1 MTSERKLLEAIL
13 KLTRTGPIA
22 EKIVSRD
29 AGIPTEI
36 AQEMLK
42 KFRQKGLIAYG
53 NNIAEASPKQRV
65 NIAIQA
71 IKLGADLVKVG
82 RFLEWLEFENIT
94 AEAFEAN
101 RFSVQRRFR
110 FRWSGRRWEIDVLAC
125 REPLVVCLDCK
136 RWRRGWGRS
145 AIAKAV
151 EAQLERT
158 KALAA
163 ASTLLQKKIGIDSWV
178 KAVFAPVV
186 ASLVAGPLKFHR
198 NAPVVPIMQLQNFI
212 DELPAHLETLAH
224 YTTSLR

>member
-1 MTSERKLLEAIL
+1 MTSERKLLESVL

-22 EKIVSRD
+22 EKILSRD

-36 AQEMLK
+36 AQEMLE
-42 KFRQKGLIAYG
+42 KFRQKGLIEYG
-53 NNIAEASPKQRV
+53 NNVAEASPKQRV

-110 FRWSGRRWEIDVLAC
+110 FNWTGRRWEIDVLAC

-151 EAQLERT
+151 EAQMERT

-163 ASTLLQKKIGIDSWV
+163 ASTMLQKKIPIDNWR
-178 KAVFAPVV
+178 KAVFTPAV

-212 DELPAHLETLAH
+212 DELPAHLGTLAH
-224 YTTSLR
+224 YTTPLR